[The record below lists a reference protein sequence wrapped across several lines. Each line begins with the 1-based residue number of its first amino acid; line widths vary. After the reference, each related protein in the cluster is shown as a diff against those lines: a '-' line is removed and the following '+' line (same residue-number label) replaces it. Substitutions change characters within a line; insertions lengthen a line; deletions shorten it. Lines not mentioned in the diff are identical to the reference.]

1 MGENIDFSDAI
12 EKLQEI
18 LSDEN
23 GQGQLQNILGMLGG
37 NDSSD
42 VDTSS
47 DDNENSLSLNNLFHR
62 NDSSDSFDM
71 DMFLKLQRIMSLIK
85 NNKNNPQTDF
95 LQSLKP
101 FLKRSRQTRLEQA
114 VKMINAIKIIKTFKS
129 IDEGGD

>member
-1 MGENIDFSDAI
+1 MGENIDFSGAI
-12 EKLQEI
+12 EKLQEM